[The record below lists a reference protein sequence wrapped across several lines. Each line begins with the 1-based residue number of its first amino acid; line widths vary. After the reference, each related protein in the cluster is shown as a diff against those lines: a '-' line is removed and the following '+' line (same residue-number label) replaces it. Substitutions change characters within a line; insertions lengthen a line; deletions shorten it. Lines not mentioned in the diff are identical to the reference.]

1 MKADNKIIIS
11 MMLTIISLLAGSVLA
26 GNLTPPGAPAPTMK
40 TMQEVYDRAQAAEP
54 RTAISAAT
62 NITQAGS
69 YYLTGNISGTITI
82 QANNVSLD
90 LMGFRVAPGSGS
102 AITISN
108 WYGEN
113 TLIHNGTLRPSS
125 DNVALDARYSDYCRF
140 EDLRIDGNNALC
152 GIFAR
157 SRSLVRNCDV
167 HGCNNYGIYVGD
179 NTEVRDNRVAFG
191 SQVGIRANA
200 NCRIEGN
207 RVENNSGRGI
217 YVPGAGTFLANNTV
231 RNNSPDFDLH
241 ATTVHIPS
249 HVELQQQISALQ
261 QQTTTLQQ
269 QLGDLKLHQGATGY
283 ATVTNG
289 MVLIP
294 AGSFQMGDAFDEG
307 FSNERPVHTVTIS
320 AFYMDQYLVTKAL
333 WDHVRSFAATNGY
346 SFDNPG
352 SGKGASHPV
361 HSINWFDCIKWAN
374 ARSQR
379 DGLRP
384 VYYNEAGFSTVYKTG
399 SGIPYPD
406 WSANGYRL
414 PTEAEWEKAAR
425 GGVEGR
431 RFSWSIDNSISH
443 KRANYNADTSSKYD
457 LNDSNGYHPRFSY
470 DNMTPYTSPVGLFA
484 PNGYGLCDMIGNVW
498 EWCWDFYDQSYYA
511 VSPSFDPKG
520 SGSSSH
526 KIIRGGSWN
535 TFGPFCRVTCR
546 GYSTPNSLDNS
557 PGFRLV
563 RTAQ

>member
-1 MKADNKIIIS
+1 MARQMIAW
-11 MMLTIISLLAGSVLA
+11 MTLAMTSLLVSNVLA
-26 GNLTPPGAPAPTMK
+26 GNMTPPGAPAPTMK
-40 TMQEVYDRAQAAEP
+40 TIQEVYDRAQAVEP
-54 RTAISAAT
+54 RIAISAAT

-69 YYLTGNISGTITI
+69 YYLTGNITGTITI

-90 LMGFRVAPGSGS
+90 LMGFRVAPSSGS
-102 AITISN
+102 AITIPN

-113 TLIHNGTLRPSS
+113 TLIRNGTLRPSS
-125 DNVALDARYSDYCRF
+125 GNVALDARYSDYCRF

-191 SQVGIRANA
+191 AQVGIRANA
-200 NCRIEGN
+200 NCHIEGN
-207 RVENNSGRGI
+207 RVENNGGRGI
-217 YVPGAGTFLANNTV
+217 YVPGTGTFLANNTV

-241 ATTVHIPS
+241 ATTVQIPS

-269 QLGDLKLHQGATGY
+269 QVGDLKLHQAATGY

-294 AGSFQMGDAFDEG
+294 AGSFQIGDAFNEG
-307 FSNERPVHTVTIS
+307 SPSELPVHEVTIS

-333 WDHVRSFAATNGY
+333 WDKVYSFAVTNGY
-346 SFDNPG
+346 SFNNSG
-352 SGKGASHPV
+352 SGKSPSHPV
-361 HSINWFDCIKWAN
+361 NAINWFDCIKWAN

-379 DGLRP
+379 EGFTP

-399 SGIPYPD
+399 SGVPYPD
-406 WSANGYRL
+406 WSADGYRL

-431 RFSWSIDNSISH
+431 RFSWVIDNSISH
-443 KRANYNADTSSKYD
+443 KRANYKADTSSKYD
-457 LNDSNGYHPRFSY
+457 LNDSSGYHPSFSN
-470 DNMTPYTSPVGLFA
+470 DNTIPYTSPVGLFA
-484 PNGYGLCDMIGNVW
+484 PNGYGLYDMIGNVW

-511 VSPSFDPKG
+511 ASPPLDPKG
-520 SGSSSH
+520 PGSSSD
-526 KIIRGGSWN
+526 KIVRGGSWSVV
-535 TFGPFCRVTCR
+535 GSFCCVTYR
-546 GYSTPNSLDNS
+546 GYTTPDGADASF
-557 PGFRLV
+557 GFRLV
-563 RTAQ
+563 RVAP